1 MKAKSL
7 RIGWLTLTAL
17 VCVLLVASCGKTMVS
32 GKVVDAETN
41 KPVPDAAV
49 HIFWTKPGSGPPGLR
64 GEVKVDMAETL
75 TDSAGRFEV
84 PKYNT
89 YSHTYNMAVYKT
101 GFVCW
106 SSRKVFPTYEE
117 RRDFKLKNGM
127 KIQLEHFNPEYSRSK
142 HAYFTLVA
150 SVGRIGGG
158 LFDRAIK
165 DEMRIV
171 RKNIRTN
178 RGK

>member
-1 MKAKSL
+1 MKEKTL

-17 VCVLLVASCGKTMVS
+17 VCALLAASCGKTTVN
-32 GKVVDAETN
+32 GRVVDAETG
-41 KPVPDAAV
+41 KPVSGAAV
-49 HIFWTKPGSGPPGLR
+49 YIYWGKPGSGPPGL
-64 GEVKVDMAETL
+64 GGKVKVGVTEILTNAE
-75 TDSAGRFEV
+75 GRFEV
-84 PKYNT
+84 PKY
-89 YSHTYNMAVYKT
+89 YSFFWHFYLAVYKQ
-101 GFVCW
+101 GYVCW

-171 RKNIRTN
+171 RKNIRKN

>member
-1 MKAKSL
+1 MKKKILQCGRPIFTVFICA
-7 RIGWLTLTAL
+7 
-17 VCVLLVASCGKTMVS
+17 LLVAACGKTMVT

-41 KPVPDAAV
+41 KPIPDAAV

-64 GEVKVDMAETL
+64 GEVKVDMAETI

-89 YSHTYNMAVYKT
+89 YSHNYNMAVYKT
-101 GFVCW
+101 GYVCW
-106 SSRKVFPTYEE
+106 SSRKVFPSYEE
-117 RRDFKLKNGM
+117 RRGFKLRNG
-127 KIQLEHFNPEYSRSK
+127 IVIALEHFNPEYSRSK
-142 HAYFTLVA
+142 HADFTLVA

-171 RKNIRTN
+171 KKNIRKN